1 MKRSFRYVLYMLI
14 GVILYQLIESGNTNF
29 TREEL
34 RDSLAIL
41 IIGIFALLLVV
52 RVIKNRSGE
61 NDQ

>member
-1 MKRSFRYVLYMLI
+1 MKRSFRYVIYMLI
-14 GVILYQLIESGNTNF
+14 GVLLYQLIESGNTSF

-34 RDSLAIL
+34 RDGLAIA
-41 IIGIFALLLVV
+41 IIGIFALLLVI

>member
-14 GVILYQLIESGNTNF
+14 GVLLYQLIESGNTSF
-29 TREEL
+29 SREQL
-34 RDSLAIL
+34 RDGLAIA